1 MPNAYVDMALPIQML
16 NSPIF
21 ASLYVGCA
29 STKFTAAIMSFA
41 SSGPHVLQDLTFSK
55 RGQRFIL
62 VVVIVKIN

>member
-1 MPNAYVDMALPIQML
+1 ML
-16 NSPIF
+16 KSPIF